1 MFLSWKQQLAKK
13 KKKKIP
19 HLKHHV
25 AAVLGLSA
33 NVGKKSLRCL
43 EKKKNILK
51 RERKYKSKQF
61 PSANEDTVV

>member
-43 EKKKNILK
+43 EKKKEHFK
-51 RERKYKSKQF
+51 AREKI
-61 PSANEDTVV
+61 